1 MKTTL
6 KTFTVEEL
14 CDGFQ
19 YNELEGKGLFGLK
32 GQLIIQPEFQRNY
45 LYAENNGEKEVAV
58 VDSLLNGYPLGLIYF
73 NKRQD
78 GKYEILDGQQRVTS
92 AGRFLQNKFAVKL
105 NDLEQYFS
113 SLPEDKKNKIL
124 KSEILV
130 YICEG
135 EESEIK
141 QWFKTINIVGIPLTN
156 QELLNAI
163 YSGKFIT
170 EAKSIFSNSQ
180 NSNMQKWQTY
190 VKGNPKRQEIL
201 EVALN
206 WIAAKQKVT
215 IDSYLGTHRND
226 DNINEIK
233 MYFETII
240 EWANSMFKEVHPEM
254 KGLDWNLLYETY
266 HSNGY
271 NKDQLNSRVEELFAD
286 EYVTNK
292 RGIFEYV
299 LGDEENKKLLNIRI
313 FEKKDKQK
321 AYDKQT
327 TEAKKNEK
335 SNCPLCALD
344 KNKKINTKIY
354 KLTEMD
360 ADHVTAWS
368 KGGSTDLE
376 NCQMLCKMH
385 NRSKGNS

>member
-45 LYAENNGEKEVAV
+45 LYAENNGEKEIAV

-105 NDLEQYFS
+105 NNLEQYFS

-124 KSEILV
+124 KSEILI

-141 QWFKTINIVGIPLTN
+141 QWFQTINIVGIPLTN

-271 NKDQLNSRVEELFAD
+271 NKDQLNSRIEELFTD

-299 LGDEENKKLLNIRI
+299 LGYEENKKLLNIRI

-327 TEAKKNEK
+327 AEAKKNKK